1 MVAIT
6 AFLAVRLLQLRE
18 SQGLPAVQEITKCD
32 ELLREDEWK
41 ILWVSTERDS
51 PPPSPPSARWAY
63 LALAKLGGFADTKRT
78 GRPGCACYG
87 ASSSLQGALP
97 CKAMPLRKRGA
108 VLHEFPAPPCHS
120 KPLLDTPPCQPKKSI
135 DFICHVMGEDWYHC

>member
-18 SQGLPAVQEITKCD
+18 SQGLPAVQEITKCE

-41 ILWVSTERDS
+41 ILWVSTERDT
-51 PPPSPPSARWAY
+51 PLPSPPSARWAY

-78 GRPGCACYG
+78 GRPGWDTLWHG
-87 ASSSLQGALP
+87 WFRLQERVKGCQLSQ
-97 CKAMPLRKRGA
+97 L
-108 VLHEFPAPPCHS
+108 VLAE
-120 KPLLDTPPCQPKKSI
+120 L
-135 DFICHVMGEDWYHC
+135 